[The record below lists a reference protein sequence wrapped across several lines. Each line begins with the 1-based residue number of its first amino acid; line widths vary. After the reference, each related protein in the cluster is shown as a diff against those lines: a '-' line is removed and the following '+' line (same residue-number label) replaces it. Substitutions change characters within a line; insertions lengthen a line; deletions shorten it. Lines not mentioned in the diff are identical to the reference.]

1 MQVGSRSI
9 PFKRT
14 LENASEKGV
23 SKTISTIIGIM
34 LKQFFLKVK
43 FAPEMAV
50 ISVGGYRMLVFPRE
64 QGIHR
69 ELFYYRKRESM
80 STSFLHYSGVLKEG
94 DVVLDI
100 GANIGYY
107 ALLESRL
114 VGETGL
120 VYAVEPVISNF
131 KLLEKNVQLNNVGNI
146 RSFQFAFG
154 AEEAEAEIYI
164 SDRCNWC
171 TLNKEAIQDC
181 CVGSQRVSIVSV
193 DSFLED
199 KVTPKLIRMDVEGYE
214 YEILQ
219 GMTKTLEKDVM
230 LFVEVHPTLIKSVDG
245 FFEILKRHG
254 YFVRFAVFEDKVELG
269 RVTDK
274 LMKKGG
280 VVFPLYF
287 TNIHLDYLRK
297 LMNELPICAPR
308 VFFQKQVK

>member
-1 MQVGSRSI
+1 VQVNSKSI

-14 LENASEKGV
+14 LDKAGENGF
-23 SKTISTIIGIM
+23 SKTFSSIIGII

-43 FAPEMAV
+43 FVPEMAV
-50 ISVGGYRMLVFPRE
+50 ISTGSYQLLVFPRAE
-64 QGIHR
+64 GIHR
-69 ELFYYRKRESM
+69 DLFYYRKREPM
-80 STSFLHYSGVLKEG
+80 VTDFLKYSGILRKG

-107 ALLESRL
+107 ALLESML

-131 KLLEKNVQLNNVGNI
+131 KQLEKNIQLNNVGNI

-154 AEEAEAEIYI
+154 AEKAETEIYI
-164 SDRCNWC
+164 SDKCNWC
-171 TLNKEAIQDC
+171 TLNKEAIKD
-181 CVGSQRVSIVSV
+181 CVGSQKVSVVPV

-199 KVTPKLIRMDVEGYE
+199 KATPKLIRMDVEGYE
-214 YEILQ
+214 YEVLQ
-219 GMTKTLEKDVM
+219 GMTNTLEKDVM
-230 LFVEVHPTLIKSVDG
+230 LLIEVHPTIMKNMDG

-254 YFVRFAVFEDKVELG
+254 YFVRFAVFENKVQLG
-269 RVTDK
+269 RVTDR

-280 VVFPLYF
+280 VPFPLYF
-287 TNIHLDYLRK
+287 KNIRLDRLRK
-297 LMNELPICAPR
+297 LMNEIDRFPN

>member
-1 MQVGSRSI
+1 MPVGSRSI

-14 LENASEKGV
+14 LENADEKGL
-23 SKTISTIIGIM
+23 SKTISTIIGIL
-34 LKQFFLKVK
+34 LKEFFLKVK
-43 FAPEMAV
+43 FVPEMAV
-50 ISVGGYRMLVFPRE
+50 ISINDYRMLVFPRE

-69 ELFYYRKRESM
+69 ELFYYRKREPI
-80 STSFLHYSGVLKEG
+80 STSFLQYSGVLKEG

-120 VYAVEPVISNF
+120 VYAAEPVISNF
-131 KLLEKNVQLNNVGNI
+131 KLLEKNIQLNNIGNI
-146 RSFQFAFG
+146 QSFQLAFG
-154 AEEAEAEIYI
+154 AEEAKAEIYI

-171 TLNKEAIQDC
+171 TLNKVAIQDY
-181 CVGSQRVSIVSV
+181 CVGSQKVSVVPV

-199 KVTPKLIRMDVEGYE
+199 KITPKLIRMDVEGYE

-219 GMTKTLEKDVM
+219 GMTKALEKGVM
-230 LFVEVHPTLIKSVDG
+230 LFMEVHPTTMKSLDG

-254 YFVRFAVFEDKVELG
+254 YFVRFAVFEDKVALG
-269 RVTDK
+269 RVTDR

-280 VVFPLYF
+280 AVFPLYF
-287 TNIHLDYLRK
+287 TNIHLEDLRK

-308 VFFQKQVK
+308 VFFQKQVN